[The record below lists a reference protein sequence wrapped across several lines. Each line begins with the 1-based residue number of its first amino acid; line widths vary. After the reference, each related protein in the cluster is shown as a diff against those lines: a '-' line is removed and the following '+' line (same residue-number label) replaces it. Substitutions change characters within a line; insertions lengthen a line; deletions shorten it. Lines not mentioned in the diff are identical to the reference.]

1 MQPKRMLS
9 SLNWRTVETALLDE
23 ATPLSVS
30 TAAGPAAGAVPMLEL
45 VAADP
50 TVLGLK
56 TSSMLL
62 AGFATPAAAVV
73 ETGVLAKGPLKI
85 PARRQI
91 VLPSELGQM
100 WHTGHDEHGVL
111 SATEHL

>member
-1 MQPKRMLS
+1 M
-9 SLNWRTVETALLDE
+9 LDE
-23 ATPLSVS
+23 ATPLSVR

-73 ETGVLAKGPLKI
+73 GAGVLAKGPLKI
-85 PARRQI
+85 PARRQTA
-91 VLPSELGQM
+91 LP
-100 WHTGHDEHGVL
+100 
-111 SATEHL
+111 

>member
-1 MQPKRMLS
+1 M
-9 SLNWRTVETALLDE
+9 LDE

-56 TSSMLL
+56 TSSMLFD
-62 AGFATPAAAVV
+62 GFATPAAAVV
-73 ETGVLAKGPLKI
+73 RAGVLAKGPLKI
-85 PARRQI
+85 PARRHPM
-91 VLPSELGQM
+91 LPQRLGQM
-100 WHTGHDEHGVL
+100 
-111 SATEHL
+111 